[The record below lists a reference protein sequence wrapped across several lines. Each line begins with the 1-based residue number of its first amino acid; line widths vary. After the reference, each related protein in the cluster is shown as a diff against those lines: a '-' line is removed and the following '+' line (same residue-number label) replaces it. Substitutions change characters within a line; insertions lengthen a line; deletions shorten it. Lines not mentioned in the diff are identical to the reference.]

1 MNERLAEPLQRS
13 RVKTRTDG
21 RGGSLAYLETHDVI
35 RTANDIFG
43 FGKWGH
49 EVVELRNIGA
59 VVVHNRDQKAGTSV
73 GYVCIVR
80 LTVEGCVPVSGVG
93 FGDATE
99 YRESGPVTAHEL
111 AAKEAESDALKR
123 ALKNFGDQ
131 FGLALYD
138 KDAARGPHVTSAP
151 SAPRS
156 GASNSPVASG
166 GSTDGVGDRQP
177 AAAAS
182 SGSAESAHSESAA
195 GGGASPDPV
204 TAALVSELLRLSKEF
219 GTDLDAVQKSID
231 KNRAATEGYLSKHHA
246 WLERQTKTV
255 AANIAEKEAAA
266 KSSFQPPAGAT
277 EKAA

>member
-1 MNERLAEPLQRS
+1 MNERLAQPLDRA

-49 EVVELRNIGA
+49 EVVELRHVGQ
-59 VVVHNRDQKAGTSV
+59 VVVHNKDKKAGTSV
-73 GYVCIVR
+73 GYVCVVR

-138 KDAARGPHVTSAP
+138 KDAARGPHVTSA
-151 SAPRS
+151 SRAPRS
-156 GASNSPVASG
+156 GASQDPPSNGV
-166 GSTDGVGDRQP
+166 STDGVGDRRP
-177 AAAAS
+177 GAAAS
-182 SGSAESAHSESAA
+182 SGSTGAPTPESVPA
-195 GGGASPDPV
+195 GGGSDDPV
-204 TAALVSELLRLSKEF
+204 TAALVGELLRLSKEY
-219 GTDLDAVQKSID
+219 GANVVAVQKSINA
-231 KNRAATEGYLSKHHA
+231 NREATAGYLSKHHK
-246 WLERQTKTV
+246 WLERQVATV
-255 AANIAEKEAAA
+255 KANIAN
-266 KSSFQPPAGAT
+266 
-277 EKAA
+277 KAAVAEAEKRFPIPDGAKAA